1 MISICFHTNM
11 FCFVLI
17 NNLHMPQDSLYEL
30 EHGVTVDLPRWSNG
44 HASDKSFT
52 NIIDNHVQGLIG
64 NTNMVNTSLTAII
77 TRNINL
83 F

>member
-1 MISICFHTNM
+1 M

-30 EHGVTVDLPRWSNG
+30 EHGVTVDLPRRSNG

-52 NIIDNHVQGLIG
+52 NMITWLDNHVQGLC
-64 NTNMVNTSLTAII
+64 
-77 TRNINL
+77 
-83 F
+83 